1 MPVFLRRLLRQ
12 LSFTGLLM
20 LALAGTSAQ
29 AQGYTQTRYPIVLVH
44 GLFGFDSFL
53 GVDYF
58 YGIPSALRED
68 GARVFVAQVSAA
80 NSTEVRGEQ
89 LLQQVKN
96 ILAITGAGKVNLIGH
111 SHGGPTARYVAGVA
125 PHLVASVTSVGG
137 VNKGSRVAD
146 ILRGVAP
153 AGSVSE
159 TLANTVTKAFV
170 SLINLGSSGGSL
182 PQMPTAALDSLT
194 TAGSARFNQRFPQ
207 GLPSGCGSGA
217 ELVNG
222 VRYYS
227 WTGVQPLTN
236 VLDAL
241 DGPLGLL
248 SLAFSEANDGLVA
261 ACATRLGRHLG
272 DHRQNH
278 ADEVNQL
285 FGITDWWSASP
296 VTLYRQHA
304 NRLKTLGL

>member
-1 MPVFLRRLLRQ
+1 MIRISMASLLRRCAVLL
-12 LSFTGLLM
+12 LACFALLP
-20 LALAGTSAQ
+20 A
-29 AQGYTQTRYPIVLVH
+29 AQGQTYTQTRHPIVLVH

-58 YGIPSALRED
+58 YGIPQALRED
-68 GARVFVAQVSAA
+68 GARVYIAQVSAA

-89 LLQQVKN
+89 LLAQVKT
-96 ILAITGAGKVNLIGH
+96 ILALTGASKVNLIGH
-111 SHGGPTARYVAGVA
+111 SHGGPTIRYVAGVA
-125 PHLVASVTSVGG
+125 PHLVASATSVAG

-153 AGSVSE
+153 AGTVSE
-159 TLANTVTKAFV
+159 SLANTVTGAFV
-170 SLINLGSSGGSL
+170 SLINLGSGGSSL
-182 PQMPTAALDSLT
+182 PQMPTAALDSLST
-194 TAGSARFNQRFPQ
+194 VGAAKFNQRFPQ

-222 VRYYS
+222 VRYFS
-227 WTGVQPLTN
+227 WTGTMPVTN
-236 VLDAL
+236 LLDAL

-248 SLAFSEANDGLVA
+248 SLAFGEANDGLVA
-261 ACATRLGRHLG
+261 ACSSRLGRHLG

-285 FGITDWWSASP
+285 FGLVDWWSASP
-296 VTLYRQHA
+296 VTLFRQHA
-304 NRLKTLGL
+304 NRLKNLGL